1 MVNYVSPGVYVIEK
15 DLSDY
20 TPSLNP
26 TVVGIVGFATKGKPN
41 KATLIT
47 SQQKLVETFGE
58 PRESLPGQGLE
69 GALEILETCN
79 QLYYVR
85 ALDTATATDS
95 SAMVTLGACPAVAIR
110 ENSYGVDNPLYL
122 KVQVTNNAGT
132 NQYTSEKSFAIPAGT
147 GTGTQAQAI
156 ASVVGGSLDNAA
168 VGSYFETDASAA
180 QGAHSDSYGYGASG
194 TTAIASSVGNFIV
207 GNFAGEDATLTIKA
221 YTDSAYT
228 TAASAIYLLN
238 ASGFAS
244 GASGIYPYGTGP
256 WHSLTAVQSSG
267 TGDTSG
273 LGFTSATV
281 KGYTFKKAV
290 ADGFSYTTESLFEGT
305 GYSLSTLTDGT
316 VIGNSITIEDLGDRN
331 NNLLVNNGGAVAE
344 SYKVSLAACGAF
356 VEDEI
361 NTGEV
366 DNVVSDY
373 IKGNLTVS
381 GTDMTGITG
390 LYAYWS
396 PVSGI
401 HSNLNGND
409 LHGNG
414 GAFTVVEGNPNSGD
428 VDKQVINTGVTDT
441 NINPRFVKFVAG
453 TYGLSGGTDGVGGD
467 TAAETTA
474 LVGVTS
480 PTRTGMQ
487 TLNDDLIPI
496 TMAAIPGITTESVQN
511 NLVTLAETTGDF
523 LAVLGTPLGIGGVQ
537 DAIDFSNGLTSY
549 RSAAL
554 NSSYAALYFPQVK
567 VFNSYLSKD
576 IWLDPAVFAL
586 RQMGFTYSVADLWF
600 APAGFVRGRIT
611 KATETEYSI
620 NQGDRD
626 SMYSGGNV
634 VNPIVNFA
642 QQGITIF
649 GQRTTQRTPTALD
662 RINVRRLM
670 LYVKAVI
677 KASTQRFIFEPN
689 DKITQERITA
699 LLVPLFGDIQSRRGI
714 TEFKVICDETV
725 NTPVRVDRNELWCK
739 VLIKPTKAAEVLVFE
754 LNLTSQAASL

>member
-26 TVVGIVGFATKGKPN
+26 TVVGIVGFASKGKPN

-95 SAMVTLGACPAVAIR
+95 SGMVTLGACPAVAIR
-110 ENSYGVDNPLYL
+110 ENGYGVTNPLYL
-122 KVQVTNNAGT
+122 KVQVTDNAGT
-132 NQYTSEKSFAIPAGT
+132 NQYTSEKTFAIPAGT

-168 VGSYFETDASAA
+168 VGSYFATDASAVGGVKA
-180 QGAHSDSYGYGASG
+180 NLSEVGASG
-194 TTAIASSVGNFIV
+194 PTSIASSVGNFIV
-207 GNFAGEDATLTIKA
+207 GNFAGENAQLTVKA

-228 TAASAIYLLN
+228 TDASAIYLLN

-244 GASGIYPYGTGP
+244 GASGIWPYGQHPVNGVAT
-256 WHSLTAVQSSG
+256 TVE
-267 TGDTSG
+267 GDTSG
-273 LGFTSATV
+273 PGFPSATV
-281 KGYTFKKAV
+281 NGWTFKKAV

-316 VIGNSITIEDLGDRN
+316 VIGNSITIQDLGNRN
-331 NNLLVNNGGAVAE
+331 NNLLINDGGSVAE
-344 SYKVSLAACGAF
+344 SFKVSLAACGSF
-356 VEDEI
+356 VEDVI

-381 GTDMTGITG
+381 GADMTGITG
-390 LYAYWS
+390 LYAYWTQT
-396 PVSGI
+396 SGI
-401 HSNLNGND
+401 YAMNNGNF
-409 LHGNG
+409 LRGSG
-414 GAFTVVEGNPNSGD
+414 GYWKAISGSHMSLGEVTNAA
-428 VDKQVINTGVTDT
+428 VDDQP
-441 NINPRFVKFVAG
+441 INPRFVKMVAG
-453 TYGLSGGTDGVGGD
+453 TYGLSGGTDGVGSGD
-467 TAAETTA
+467 SETTA

-480 PTRTGMQ
+480 PSRTGMQ
-487 TLNDDLIPI
+487 ALNDDVIPI
-496 TMAAIPGITTESVQN
+496 TMAAVPGITTESVQN

-523 LAVLGTPLGIGGVQ
+523 LAVLGTPLGVGGVQ
-537 DAIDFSNGLTSY
+537 DAIDFSNGLTTY

-554 NSSYAALYFPQVK
+554 NSSYAALYFPQIK

-586 RQMGFTYSVADLWF
+586 RQMGFTDSVADLWF

-611 KATETEYSI
+611 KAIDTEYSI

-649 GQRTTQRTPTALD
+649 GQRTTQRSPTALD
-662 RINVRRLM
+662 RVNVRRLM